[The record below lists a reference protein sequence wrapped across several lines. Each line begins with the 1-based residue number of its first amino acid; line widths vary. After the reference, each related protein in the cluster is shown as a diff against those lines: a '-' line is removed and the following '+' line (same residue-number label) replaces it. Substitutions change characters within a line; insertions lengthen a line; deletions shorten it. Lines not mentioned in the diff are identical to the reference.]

1 MTRRTG
7 RTVYRLEL
15 RPEPG
20 VRDPILA
27 LRAALKCLLR
37 TFGLRC
43 VSVEELQPASVDREG
58 SPPDAKNGPG

>member
-1 MTRRTG
+1 MTRPTG
-7 RTVYRLEL
+7 RPVYRLEL

-27 LRAALKCLLR
+27 LRSLLK
-37 TFGLRC
+37 FALRC
-43 VSVEELQPASVDREG
+43 HGMRAVLVEELQPASVDREG

>member
-27 LRAALKCLLR
+27 LRSLLKIALR
-37 TFGLRC
+37 SFGLRA
-43 VSVEELQPASVDREG
+43 VLVEELRPASVDREG